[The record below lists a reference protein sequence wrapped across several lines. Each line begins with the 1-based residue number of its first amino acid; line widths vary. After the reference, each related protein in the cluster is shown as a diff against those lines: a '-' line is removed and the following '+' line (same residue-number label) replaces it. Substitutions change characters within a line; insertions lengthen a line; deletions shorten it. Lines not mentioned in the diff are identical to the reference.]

1 MRQVGPDWARCATQ
15 DGRSEAGGGAARFA
29 GETDIAR
36 WWGEMGEERPALRG
50 NRGEKGR
57 LRCLAE
63 TR

>member
-1 MRQVGPDWARCATQ
+1 MC
-15 DGRSEAGGGAARFA
+15 AARFA

-50 NRGEKGR
+50 SRGEKGR
-57 LRCLAE
+57 LRWLAE